1 MRGFEQIPWLYDLAM
16 RALPGLQPWRR
27 ELVAEARGRVLEVGC
42 GTGLM
47 LSLYPPDTDLV
58 ALDVHRE
65 PLERARA
72 RGHGAAILHASVER
86 LPFADASFDAVVSGL
101 VFCSVPDPSQGL
113 GEIRRVLKPGGR
125 LLMLEHVQA
134 RNRFGRGVLNAVQP
148 VWTTLAGGCHP
159 NRETENIVER
169 AGFVIETD
177 GYRAQGL
184 MRRFSARPAG
194 DAAAD

>member
-1 MRGFEQIPWLYDLAM
+1 MRGVEQIPWLYDLAM
-16 RALPGLQPWRR
+16 RALPGLHRWRR
-27 ELVAEARGRVLEVGC
+27 ELVADARGRVLEVGC

-47 LSLYPPDTDLV
+47 LPMYSPDTELF

-72 RGHGAAILHASVER
+72 RSHGAAILHASVES

-101 VFCSVPDPSQGL
+101 VFCSVPDPAQGL
-113 GEIRRVLKPGGR
+113 AEIRRVLKPGGR

-169 AGFVIETD
+169 AGFVIEID